1 MIAAAIIGWE
11 MQRMMMVFRDNF
23 SLGAGIQFLDYAT
36 NRPEM
41 GWYAMLIS
49 LCRRQSDRTD
59 PGAIQQAKERQVT
72 LFGRDIQKRSPH
84 KVKMADTPAVAIR
97 LARQLIQE
105 LPPPLNLQAT
115 VTHSGFAPFRA

>member
-1 MIAAAIIGWE
+1 
-11 MQRMMMVFRDNF
+11 
-23 SLGAGIQFLDYAT
+23 
-36 NRPEM
+36 
-41 GWYAMLIS
+41 MLIG

-59 PGAIQQAKERQVT
+59 AGAIQQAKERLVT

-84 KVKMADTPAVAIR
+84 KVKMADTPAVAIG

>member
-1 MIAAAIIGWE
+1 
-11 MQRMMMVFRDNF
+11 
-23 SLGAGIQFLDYAT
+23 
-36 NRPEM
+36 
-41 GWYAMLIS
+41 MLIG

-59 PGAIQQAKERQVT
+59 PGAIQQAKERLVT

-84 KVKMADTPAVAIR
+84 KVKMADTPAVAIG